1 MRPWLRLISL
11 PCLMALG
18 VWAWSP
24 GPAAAATKVSFGQVS
39 PTATIWPAVVAT
51 KKGFFAANGVE
62 IDMVSIGV
70 SPGMQAVASGSLNI
84 MHNTCNAPI
93 SFLEAGGTG
102 VHISLVSMGIHPGV
116 VFGKKGVRG
125 PADLKGQVVGTSSIK
140 SGSTVLLRRVLKARG
155 LGPSDYDVVAGQGS
169 AQIFQ
174 GLQAGAL
181 SAVWLV
187 PPQSLSAAIGGF
199 PVIGTFQEVA
209 PKFPFVCFVTND
221 NWVKNN
227 TAVAQG
233 FAKAWLAAVAWLYDP
248 ANRAEAEKLL
258 ADELKLQ
265 PAIAAA
271 TYDELIAKSPNT
283 FPRDGKVDLDVLRGM
298 IDVMVEG
305 EELPAPPKGDLRRF
319 LDDTMLSGTK

>member
-1 MRPWLRLISL
+1 MADRLRLAALACIT
-11 PCLMALG
+11 ALG
-18 VWAWSP
+18 VTASALP
-24 GPAAAATKVSFGQVS
+24 GAAATKVSFGQVS
-39 PTATIWPAVVAT
+39 PTATIWPAFVAT
-51 KKGFFAANGVE
+51 RKGFFAQNGVE

-93 SFLEAGGTG
+93 SFTEAGGKG
-102 VHISLVSMGIHPGV
+102 VRISLVSMGIHPGV
-116 VFGKKGVRG
+116 VVGKKGVKSA
-125 PADLKGQVVGTSSIK
+125 ADLKGQVVGTSSIK
-140 SGSTVLLRRVLKARG
+140 SGSTILLRRVLKARG
-155 LGPSDYDVVAGQGS
+155 LGPSDYDLVAGQGS

-174 GLQAGAL
+174 GLQAGAMA
-181 SAVWLV
+181 AVWLV
-187 PPQSLSAAIGGF
+187 PPQSLVALNGGF
-199 PVIGTFQEVA
+199 PAIGTFEEVA

-248 ANRAEAEKLL
+248 ANRVEAEKILS
-258 ADELKLQ
+258 DELKIS

-271 TYDELIAKSPNT
+271 TYDQLIAKSPNT
-283 FPRDGKVDLDVLRGM
+283 YPRDGKVDLDVLNGM

-305 EELPAPPKGDLRRF
+305 EELPARPQGDIRRY
-319 LDDTMLSGTK
+319 LDDTMLSGAK

>member
-1 MRPWLRLISL
+1 MGARLRLAAL
-11 PCLMALG
+11 VCVTALG
-18 VWAWSP
+18 IAVSAVP
-24 GPAAAATKVSFGQVS
+24 GAAATKVSFGQVS
-39 PTATIWPAVVAT
+39 PTATIWPAIVAT

-93 SFLEAGGTG
+93 SFTEAGGSG

-116 VFGKKGVRG
+116 VVGKKGIKSA
-125 PADLKGQVVGTSSIK
+125 ADLKGQVVGTSSIK
-140 SGSTVLLRRVLKARG
+140 SGSTILLRRVLKAHG

-181 SAVWLV
+181 AAVWLV
-187 PPQSLSAAIGGF
+187 PPQSLSAISGGF

-221 NWVKNN
+221 AWVKNN
-227 TAVAQG
+227 TAAAQG
-233 FAKAWLAAVAWLYDP
+233 FAKAWLTAVAWLYDP

-271 TYDELIAKSPNT
+271 TYEALIAKSPNT
-283 FPRDGKVDLDVLRGM
+283 YPRDGKVDPDVLSGM

-305 EELPAPPKGDLRRF
+305 EELPARPQGDIRRF
-319 LDDTMLSGTK
+319 LDDTMLSGAK

>member
-1 MRPWLRLISL
+1 MRHWLRLTSL
-11 PCLMALG
+11 PCLMMLG

-24 GPAAAATKVSFGQVS
+24 SPAAAATKVSFGQVS

-116 VFGKKGVRG
+116 VFGKKGVKG
-125 PADLKGQVVGTSSIK
+125 AADLKGQVVGTSSIK

-155 LGPSDYDVVAGQGS
+155 LGPGDYDVVAGQGS

-181 SAVWLV
+181 AAVWLV
-187 PPQSLSAAIGGF
+187 PPQSLSAIAGGF

-221 NWVKNN
+221 NWVTNN

-283 FPRDGKVDLDVLRGM
+283 FPRDGKVDIDVLRGM

-305 EELPAPPKGDLRRF
+305 EELPAPPKGELRRF
-319 LDDTMLSGTK
+319 FDDTMLSGSK